1 MKFLSYFL
9 LIVALAMVLV
19 PAAVK
24 ADG

>member
-9 LIVALAMVLV
+9 LVVALAMVLV
-19 PAAVK
+19 PSAVK